1 MDDFRPFV
9 MHVLDREADRTFHTV
24 QVIIDPT
31 TAQNKQRSRN
41 SLELKLKRQ
50 IILELILDFAD
61 GLLCRQFVQQRTI
74 ALRAQ

>member
-9 MHVLDREADRTFHTV
+9 MHVLYREGDRTFDTI
-24 QVIIDPT
+24 QIIIDAT
-31 TAQNKQRSRN
+31 TAQNKKRSRN

-61 GLLCRQFVQQRTI
+61 GLLCRQFVQ
-74 ALRAQ
+74 